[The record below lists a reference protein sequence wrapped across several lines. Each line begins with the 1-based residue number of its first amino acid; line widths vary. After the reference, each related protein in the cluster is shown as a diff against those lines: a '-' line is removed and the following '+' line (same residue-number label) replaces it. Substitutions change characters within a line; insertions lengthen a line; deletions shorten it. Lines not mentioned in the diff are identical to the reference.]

1 MAGRKRS
8 FGVSLTQLQIDAPR
22 ALLPLLK
29 PARYKGIWGGR
40 GSGKSHFMATA
51 VVALCVSKPGR
62 RIVCVREVQKSLKDS
77 VKRLIEDKIE
87 ALGVSDMFN
96 VKAAEIGTPG
106 GGVIVF
112 QGLQDHTAESVK
124 SLEGFHVAWA
134 EEAQSLSARSL
145 ELLRP
150 TIRAPGSEL
159 WFSWNPRNAADPV
172 DQLLRGIT
180 PPNDAIVVRANYSDN
195 PFFPAELEAEREF
208 DQRTKPDRYG
218 HIWLGDYEPVA
229 IGAIWDRL
237 MLHRNRRADA
247 PPMARILVSVDP
259 AVSSTPGSDEHGVIV
274 VGQGQDG
281 RGYVLADYTMRGT
294 PLQWAGRAIAAL
306 DEFGADAVVIERNQG
321 GDMCAQ
327 TLRTVRPHVRIIE
340 VVATRGKHVRAE
352 PIAALYSLARISH
365 VGTFQKLEDQMTQ
378 MTAGGFEGEG
388 SPDRVDALVW
398 GFTELFPQINRG
410 AQKPARARE
419 PMAAGGWMG

>member
-1 MAGRKRS
+1 MVERCY
-8 FGVSLTQLQIDAPR
+8 VN
-22 ALLPLLK
+22 
-29 PARYKGIWGGR
+29 R
-40 GSGKSHFMATA
+40 GS
-51 VVALCVSKPGR
+51 

-77 VKRLIEDKIE
+77 VKRLIEDKIDR
-87 ALGVSDMFN
+87 LGLGPFFTI
-96 VKAAEIGTPG
+96 KATEIGTPG

-124 SLEGFHVAWA
+124 SLEGFNVAWA

-180 PPNDAIVVRANYSDN
+180 PPPDAIVVRANYSEN
-195 PFFPAELEAEREF
+195 PFFPSELEAEREY
-208 DQRTKPDRYG
+208 DQRTKPERYG

-237 MLHRNRRADA
+237 MLHRNRRAA
-247 PPMARILVSVDP
+247 LPAMARILVSVDP
-259 AVSSTPGSDEHGVIV
+259 AVSSTPGADEHGVVV
-274 VGQGQDG
+274 VGIGQDG
-281 RGYVLADYTMRGT
+281 RGYVLADYTLRGT
-294 PLQWAGRAIAAL
+294 PLQWAGRAVAAL
-306 DEFGADAVVIERNQG
+306 DEYGADAIVIERNQG

-327 TLRTVRPHVRIIE
+327 TLRTIRPHVRIIE

-352 PIAALYSLARISH
+352 PIAALYSLDRVSH
-365 VGTFQKLEDQMTQ
+365 VGTFQRLEDQMCQ
-378 MTAGGFEGEG
+378 MTAGGYEGEG

-398 GFTELFPQINRG
+398 GFTELFPSINRG
-410 AQKPARARE
+410 PAKPARQVER
-419 PMAAGGWMG
+419 AGAGSWMG